1 MTVKGKINIS
11 EAEWPIME
19 KLWSVPTAT
28 AAQIVDAVTRVRQI
42 SMRTVKT
49 LLRRLIA
56 KGAVGYELDPR
67 DARVY
72 HYLALLRREEVVERK
87 NKSFLEQLYGNSV
100 SGMLAHFI
108 KNSDLT
114 QVEIAALKEILARK
128 EKENA

>member
-1 MTVKGKINIS
+1 MKEKINIT

-28 AAQIVDAVTRVRQI
+28 AAEIVDAVTQLRQV

-72 HYLALLRREEVVERK
+72 HYQALLRREDVVARK
-87 NKSFLEQLYGNSV
+87 NEFFLDQLYGNSV
-100 SGMLAHFI
+100 SDMLAHFI
-108 KNSDLT
+108 KSSDLSRG
-114 QVEIAALKEILARK
+114 EIEALKAVLAQK
-128 EKENA
+128 ERENA